1 MKKLYKSLAV
11 ILAAALLLGMLLPA
25 SAARDVINVVEITST
40 VTSNTTLYA
49 GEIFSD
55 GESVMRYLYTDD
67 VTISQTVLEAIRK
80 AFAGSASYDFSDLV
94 PSGDGLS
101 GNGFAVCSL
110 DEYSAAMNA
119 DWANAQNA
127 AEQCYPDSS
136 VTGSS
141 SSDLFETD
149 EGFAAACVA
158 DWGQDNM
165 YFYDD
170 DNRPFDICGPLGI
183 LTVSSTD
190 NVTYTVEDGELI
202 AYRDRHISYTC
213 ESVTVIYTRA
223 ELGSGEPASGKIYK
237 AVLEFQQGGTRTEKV
252 SEETDIA
259 AYIAEKKSAFE
270 AATAGGGSSD
280 IIVEQNG
287 YEAFFTENTYAEIY
301 MFEYVGTICKLS
313 DDAIVIGD
321 IDDFDNLYV
330 VSGTVTREQ
339 HYRVYYELVTV
350 TKEESEPDWTPG
362 DINGDGFADNK
373 DVVTL
378 FRHLTGYPDKVITA
392 ALDCNG
398 DGLSDNKDV
407 TVLFRYVS
415 TNFRSFISDKP
426 YKEA

>member
-1 MKKLYKSLAV
+1 MKKTYKIV
-11 ILAAALLLGMLLPA
+11 TLLLTAVFLLGTFILPI
-25 SAARDVINVVEITST
+25 SAGAATVIDITAEITGR
-40 VTSNTTLYA
+40 TTLYA
-49 GEIFSD
+49 GEVFVD
-55 GESVMRYLYTDD
+55 GESDMRYLYSDD
-67 VTISQTVLEAIRK
+67 VTLSKTVMEAI
-80 AFAGSASYDFSDLV
+80 AQGFGSFADGGFASLV
-94 PSGDGLS
+94 PDLSDGI
-101 GNGFAVCSL
+101 
-110 DEYSAAMNA
+110 
-119 DWANAQNA
+119 
-127 AEQCYPDSS
+127 
-136 VTGSS
+136 T
-141 SSDLFETD
+141 
-149 EGFAAACVA
+149 
-158 DWGQDNM
+158 
-165 YFYDD
+165 
-170 DNRPFDICGPLGI
+170 
-183 LTVSSTD
+183 
-190 NVTYTVEDGELI
+190 
-202 AYRDRHISYTC
+202 
-213 ESVTVIYTRA
+213 
-223 ELGSGEPASGKIYK
+223 GSGEPASGKIYK

-313 DDAIVIGD
+313 DDAIFIGD